1 MEGSVLLQVSIGSA
15 LLILTVLIHSA
26 FTLMAV
32 SAFGGGRI
40 QRVQTN
46 WARIA
51 ALAALVLMLFFATLL
66 HAAAGATT
74 YVVVDAIQDFETA
87 LYFSTVT
94 FTSIGYGDITLAENW
109 RLLADFEAANDCI
122 MFGWTTALVVALV
135 HSFFNRK

>member
-1 MEGSVLLQVSIGSA
+1 
-15 LLILTVLIHSA
+15 
-26 FTLMAV
+26 MAV
-32 SAFGGGRI
+32 SAFGGGHI

-51 ALAALVLMLFFATLL
+51 ALAALVLFFATLL

-94 FTSIGYGDITLAENW
+94 FTSLGYADITLAENW
-109 RLLADFEAANDCI
+109 RLLAAFEAANDCI